1 METAKRVLVVAN
13 RSVAT
18 PELLDEIR
26 RRSGDCDFTLLIP
39 DAPEGGTGEWTL
51 QHAVPLMSKA
61 AGKPITGF
69 LCRKRDPMNAI
80 AEALHNEDFDEVV
93 ISTLP
98 RTRSRWLHRSLP
110 RRVERLGVPVTV
122 VTPEVAAMV

>member
-39 DAPEGGTGEWTL
+39 DAPG
-51 QHAVPLMSKA
+51 A
-61 AGKPITGF
+61 ARGSGRSSTR
-69 LCRKRDPMNAI
+69 CR
-80 AEALHNEDFDEVV
+80 
-93 ISTLP
+93 
-98 RTRSRWLHRSLP
+98 
-110 RRVERLGVPVTV
+110 
-122 VTPEVAAMV
+122 